1 MQRNHLSFCL
11 LAAKNLMLE
20 QTVRLFIKAL
30 IIGVL
35 VNVGLQQISTGPLPD
50 NENSAHQ
57 RSAPHQMP

>member
-1 MQRNHLSFCL
+1 MQRNHLSFVYWRRE
-11 LAAKNLMLE
+11 NLMLE

-35 VNVGLQQISTGPLPD
+35 VNMGLQQISTGPLPD

>member
-1 MQRNHLSFCL
+1 
-11 LAAKNLMLE
+11 MLE

-57 RSAPHQMP
+57 RSAPQQMP